1 MITKSY
7 QILKSVVYDSENN
20 MYVVKHSFDISNL
33 KDLDGLKTHFNE
45 LHPLEYKGYIYFCQL
60 IDSVEFE
67 EVTGE

>member
-1 MITKSY
+1 
-7 QILKSVVYDSENN
+7 
-20 MYVVKHSFDISNL
+20 MYVVKHSFDISNI